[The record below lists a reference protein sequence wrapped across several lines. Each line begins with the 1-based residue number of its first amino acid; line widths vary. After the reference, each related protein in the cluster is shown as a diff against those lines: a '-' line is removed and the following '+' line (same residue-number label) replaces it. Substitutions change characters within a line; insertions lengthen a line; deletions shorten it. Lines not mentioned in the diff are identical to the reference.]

1 MKEKVIDTIKKYKL
15 IDKGDKIVLG
25 VSGGPD
31 SIAMLDILKDL
42 RNKFEFEIY
51 VCHLNHMIR
60 GQDAINDQKYV
71 EQYCNKNQIEFFTK
85 NVNIIEIS
93 NNQKIGT
100 EECGR
105 NARYNFFEEILEK
118 TKSNKIAT
126 AHNKNDNAET
136 VLMHLLR
143 GSGISGL
150 KGIKPIR
157 NNKFIKPLIECDRK
171 EIEEYCKQKNL
182 NPCIDKTNFENT
194 YTRNKIRNIVIPYIK
209 KEFNPNIIETL
220 FRLSEVVSSEDE
232 FLDRITQK
240 EFENIVL
247 LENEHQIDLKLKEFN
262 LLDNVIK
269 NRLIL
274 LTTKKI
280 FGTVNGIEKINI
292 DDIIKMC
299 KKNIGNKFLMP
310 NKNLKVMVKDKKISF
325 YTIGNNMEF

>member
-15 IDKGDKIVLG
+15 IEKGDKIVLG

-60 GQDAINDQKYV
+60 GQEAINDQKYV

>member
-15 IDKGDKIVLG
+15 IEKGDKIVLG

-85 NVNIIEIS
+85 NVNIIEIA

-105 NARYNFFEEILEK
+105 NARYQFFEEILTK
-118 TKSNKIAT
+118 TNSNKIAT

-220 FRLSEVVSSEDE
+220 SRLSEVVSSEDE

>member
-15 IDKGDKIVLG
+15 IEKGDKIVLG

-310 NKNLKVMVKDKKISF
+310 NKNLKVMIKDKKIYF
-325 YTIGNNMEF
+325 IKI

>member
-15 IDKGDKIVLG
+15 IEKGDKIVLG

-42 RNKFEFEIY
+42 RNKFEFDIY

-150 KGIKPIR
+150 RGIKPIR

-269 NRLIL
+269 NKLI
-274 LTTKKI
+274 
-280 FGTVNGIEKINI
+280 
-292 DDIIKMC
+292 
-299 KKNIGNKFLMP
+299 
-310 NKNLKVMVKDKKISF
+310 
-325 YTIGNNMEF
+325 

>member
-15 IDKGDKIVLG
+15 IEKGDKIVLG

-299 KKNIGNKFLMP
+299 NKNIGNKFLMP

-325 YTIGNNMEF
+325 YTIGNYMEL

>member
-15 IDKGDKIVLG
+15 IEKGDKIVLG

-42 RNKFEFEIY
+42 RNKFEFDIY

-150 KGIKPIR
+150 RGIKPIR

-220 FRLSEVVSSEDE
+220 SRLSEVVSSEDD

-274 LTTKKI
+274 LTTKKL

-299 KKNIGNKFLMP
+299 NKNIGNKFLMP

-325 YTIGNNMEF
+325 YTIGNNIKL

>member
-15 IDKGDKIVLG
+15 IEKGDKIVLG

-42 RNKFEFEIY
+42 RNKFEFDIY

-325 YTIGNNMEF
+325 YTI

>member
-15 IDKGDKIVLG
+15 IEKGDKIVLG

-299 KKNIGNKFLMP
+299 NKNIGNKFLMP

>member
-15 IDKGDKIVLG
+15 IEKGDKIVLG

-325 YTIGNNMEF
+325 YTIGNNMEI

>member
-15 IDKGDKIVLG
+15 IEKGDKIVLG

-42 RNKFEFEIY
+42 RNKFEFDIY

-220 FRLSEVVSSEDE
+220 SRLSEVVSSEDD

-299 KKNIGNKFLMP
+299 NKNIGNKFLMP

>member
-15 IDKGDKIVLG
+15 IEKGDKIVLG

-42 RNKFEFEIY
+42 RNKFEFDIY

-150 KGIKPIR
+150 RGIKPIR

-194 YTRNKIRNIVIPYIK
+194 YTRNKIRNIIIPYIK

-220 FRLSEVVSSEDE
+220 SRLSEVVSSEDD

-274 LTTKKI
+274 LTTKKL

-299 KKNIGNKFLMP
+299 NKNIGNKFLMP

-325 YTIGNNMEF
+325 YTIGNNIKL

>member
-15 IDKGDKIVLG
+15 IEKGDKIVLG

-60 GQDAINDQKYV
+60 GQEAINDQKYV

-274 LTTKKI
+274 LTTKKL

-299 KKNIGNKFLMP
+299 NKNIGNKFLMP

-325 YTIGNNMEF
+325 YTIGNYMEL

>member
-15 IDKGDKIVLG
+15 IEKGDKIVLG

-274 LTTKKI
+274 LTTKKL

>member
-15 IDKGDKIVLG
+15 IEKGDKIVLG

-220 FRLSEVVSSEDE
+220 SRLSEVVSSEDE

-274 LTTKKI
+274 LTTKKL

-299 KKNIGNKFLMP
+299 NKNIGNKFLMP

-325 YTIGNNMEF
+325 YTIGNYMEL